1 MPISPVGSV
10 IYANQMLAV
19 QAMKQADTQ
28 HALILQNSAAVAIEN
43 EKETTVHEV
52 VAAEES
58 YHVNPDKEHE
68 RQKNDEENKSDEKQ
82 HSQKIS
88 SSPDEKESQ
97 DATQKGLLD
106 IKA

>member
-43 EKETTVHEV
+43 ETELVKFTDPYQ
-52 VAAEES
+52 AS
-58 YHVNPDKEHE
+58 WSD
-68 RQKNDEENKSDEKQ
+68 NDFSLMVKLSKVF
-82 HSQKIS
+82 
-88 SSPDEKESQ
+88 
-97 DATQKGLLD
+97 GF
-106 IKA
+106 